1 MIDEKVRERLLTL
14 GRELVFLLEERLPQD
29 YDWEIEVEDT
39 LEKLMDWKPSG
50 PPVRKAVAVA
60 DGMVLANDGTLWKWG
75 LDTGWGR
82 LMDLPQD

>member
-39 LEKLMDWKPSG
+39 LEKLMDWKPEVG
-50 PPVRKAVAVA
+50 RRCGRRWRWQWPMGWCWRTTGRYVNGVWTRDGA
-60 DGMVLANDGTLWKWG
+60 D
-75 LDTGWGR
+75 
-82 LMDLPQD
+82 